1 MAVEVKMPQLGES
14 VHEGTIGKWL
24 RAEGDTVEKYD
35 PLLEVITDK
44 VDTEITAS
52 HSGTLLKIVVP
63 EGQTVQ
69 VGTVLA
75 LIGEAGEAI
84 DHAGDTDN
92 GAVVAATDAG
102 GAAPARP
109 PAAEVAGSP
118 PAEHVPASPSTA
130 AEPARP
136 DSADAARI
144 SPLAARVAADH
155 GVDPAAVK
163 GTGRGGQ
170 VTRQDV
176 ERHVSAE
183 STSGGAPSAETPAD
197 SPADIPSDTPDEKTA
212 AAHDDTTAAALAVAA
227 AESDLSADSAA
238 DIGFISPRVAR
249 LAAQHGI
256 DLRRVKGTG
265 RDGRITA
272 RDVAA
277 FVGTDAGAPSA
288 AATSAVATT
297 GATAAPAATDATGA
311 TGATGA
317 TPTSPAAPA
326 IPSTAATS
334 PAATAPAAPERHA
347 PPAVRAQSS
356 PELVDEILELSPM
369 RRAIAE
375 HMVNSKRTSPHVTTV
390 HEVDMTTAMAAY
402 RAEREAF
409 AERGVRLTVTA
420 IIIDALARAIA
431 EHPLTNSSWTDQ
443 GIKIHRDI
451 NIGMAV
457 AVPDGLIVPVIHNA
471 DEKSLVGIARDVRDL
486 AERARDKK
494 LTVDDV
500 QGGTFTITNYGTLG
514 SLFGTPVINQPQAAI
529 LGAGAIKKRVVVVE
543 SPDGDTIAI
552 RPMMYLALTFD
563 HRILDGAS
571 ADPFMRSLIENL
583 EHYEIR

>member
-84 DHAGDTDN
+84 DHAGGTDN
-92 GAVVAATDAG
+92 GAVGAATDPG

-109 PAAEVAGSP
+109 PAAEAAGSP
-118 PAEHVPASPSTA
+118 PAENVSASPSTA

-136 DSADAARI
+136 DSSDAARI

-155 GVDPAAVK
+155 GVDPTAVK

-183 STSGGAPSAETPAD
+183 STSAGEPSAQTPAD
-197 SPADIPSDTPDEKTA
+197 SPADIPSDT
-212 AAHDDTTAAALAVAA
+212 HDDTIAAALAAPAA
-227 AESDLSADSAA
+227 ARDNAPESAA

-249 LAAQHGI
+249 LAAQYGV

-277 FVGTDAGAPSA
+277 FVGTDAGATSA

-297 GATAAPAATDATGA
+297 GATAATRASD
-311 TGATGA
+311 ATGA

-326 IPSTAATS
+326 ILSAVAAST
-334 PAATAPAAPERHA
+334 AATAPAAPERPA

-369 RRAIAE
+369 RRAIAD
-375 HMVNSKRTSPHVTTV
+375 HMVSSKRTSPHVTTV

-402 RAEREAF
+402 RVERDAF

-443 GIKIHRDI
+443 GIKIHRHI

-543 SPDGDTIAI
+543 GPDGDTIAI